1 MKKYFFI
8 LILGILFLFMWSI
21 SAYINNTITST
32 VFLRETILYLLL
44 IVLLI
49 IIKNKR
55 NNKLNS

>member
-8 LILGILFLFMWSI
+8 LILGILLLFMWSI
-21 SAYINNTITST
+21 YTYINNTITST

-55 NNKLNS
+55 NIN